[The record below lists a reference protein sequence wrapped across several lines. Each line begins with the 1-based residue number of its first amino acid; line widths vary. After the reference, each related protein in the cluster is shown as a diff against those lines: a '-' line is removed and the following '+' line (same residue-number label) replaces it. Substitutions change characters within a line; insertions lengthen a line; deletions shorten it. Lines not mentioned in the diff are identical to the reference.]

1 MLNQEKIGKFI
12 ATLRKEEKHMTQE
25 ELAEKLGVSNRSV
38 SRWENGKTMPD
49 LAMLPM
55 ISEELGVSVSELLEG
70 ERLKTNPN
78 EIENIGRVIEL
89 SSEERK
95 RKAKKI
101 NTYFFIGLICIL
113 IVILEGQFKI
123 LNFIG
128 DVRGR
133 NFLLGLLTGLGITFE
148 IVGFYYNS
156 KERKYTERE
165 IHIMSSDERVAAM
178 RTAGE
183 MLQFAKKSQKADFR
197 QYERAFE
204 TIEGKL
210 QPEETVIFSMV
221 AESYTENEMSG
232 GLWHLAIAVTGER
245 LLLGGEK
252 ITGRVMTRYGVD
264 EFALSDILAVEK
276 NNGQITV
283 KTKRTV
289 LKIEGEN
296 LSQVF
301 EYFKKA
307 IGK

>member
-210 QPEETVIFSMV
+210 KPEETVIFSMV

-276 NNGQITV
+276 NNRQITV

>member
-1 MLNQEKIGKFI
+1 
-12 ATLRKEEKHMTQE
+12 MTQE

-210 QPEETVIFSMV
+210 KPEETVIFSMV

-276 NNGQITV
+276 NNRQITV

>member
-156 KERKYTERE
+156 KEQKYTERE

-183 MLQFAKKSQKADFR
+183 MLQFAKKRQKADFR

-210 QPEETVIFSMV
+210 KPEETVIFSMV

-283 KTKRTV
+283 KTKRTI